1 MLINSLFAENF
12 RKYHKLEVTDIPEK
26 GVITIAGLNE
36 SGKTSIGEAICFALF
51 GRTFFLDENNLH
63 KIICW
68 GRETAEVTLKFSVGS
83 NEYYKLYRSLSRNG
97 VHKVSLSKEFEK
109 GVSDLSYITLDTEE
123 KVSDALTKI
132 LAFDYNTFADSFY
145 LAQQELTTPD
155 PDSSTIKQM
164 AGISD
169 YAGISDELKQSTEEH
184 KQKILEL
191 SPEVEATE
199 TALNAIDIDETWFPD
214 LIDAEQTLGDEQ
226 QRREALIGHLDQNE
240 TDYEDNIKTYH
251 SIRRSCGFW
260 KYLSFLLFPLMIV
273 SWLFWGLYK
282 SKPISYENMIVN
294 LLGIDE
300 LPRMMTITNDFLLP
314 IAIISS
320 ILFFISLLLK
330 QKAAA
335 NLELLHQEAEEM
347 SHSMR
352 EGHRFIT
359 TQVETLLPE
368 RVVQLFQERKTD
380 ESTLLIIPPR
390 EQFTDLSQLI
400 EDMPSYKADPEKVSS
415 AITKLSNSLKSQDI
429 EIVDLARDL
438 VDDVEQERIRS
449 DDAGKIRSTLKVL
462 LRAVDSHQHE
472 IDVQDI
478 SVALLQRAAGG
489 SIELF
494 NKNIAKISAIVLPR
508 FTEGRYSEIRIAEDL
523 SVQVYSDDKKDYMDF
538 DEISSGTQRQIMLAL
553 RMAMS
558 EELAKNTGNDQQ
570 FIFLDEPFAFF
581 DQTRT
586 KATLKALPNI
596 SNVITQIWVVS
607 QEFPENIKVDK
618 VINCPADST
627 ELVV

>member
-1 MLINSLFAENF
+1 MLINSLLAKNF
-12 RKYHKLEVTDIPEK
+12 RRYHKLEVTDIPEK
-26 GVITIAGLNE
+26 GVVTIAGLNE

-68 GRETAEVTLKFSVGS
+68 GRDTAEVTLKFSVGS
-83 NEYYKLYRSLSRNG
+83 NEYYKLYRSLSRDG

-282 SKPISYENMIVN
+282 SKPNSYENMIVN

-314 IAIISS
+314 FAIISS
-320 ILFFISLLLK
+320 VLFFISLLLK
-330 QKAAA
+330 HKAAT
-335 NLELLHQEAEEM
+335 NLGLLRQEAKEM

-352 EGHRFIT
+352 EGHHFIT

-380 ESTLLIIPPR
+380 GSTVLIIPPR

-400 EDMPSYKADPEKVSS
+400 EDMPSYKANAEKVSS

-438 VDDVEQERIRS
+438 VDDVEQERLRS

-462 LRAVDSHQHE
+462 TRAVDSHQHE
-472 IDVQDI
+472 IDVHDLSI
-478 SVALLQRAAGG
+478 ALLQRAAGG

-494 NKNIAKISAIVLPR
+494 NKNIAKISAIALPQ
-508 FTEGRYSEIRIAEDL
+508 FTEKRYSKIRIAEDL
-523 SVQVYSDDKKDYMDF
+523 SVQVYSDSKKDYMDF

-553 RMAMS
+553 RIAMS

-581 DQTRT
+581 DQART

-596 SNVITQIWVVS
+596 SNVVTQIWVAS

-618 VINCPADST
+618 VINCPADSS

>member
-1 MLINSLFAENF
+1 MLINSLFAKNF
-12 RKYHKLEVTDIPEK
+12 RKYHKLEVTDIPEN

-68 GRETAEVTLKFSVGS
+68 GRDTAEVTLKFSVGT
-83 NEYYKLYRSLSRNG
+83 NEYYKLYRSFSRDG

-109 GVSDLSYITLDTEE
+109 DISDLSYITLDTEE

-132 LAFDYNTFADSFY
+132 LAFDYNTFSDSFY
-145 LAQQELTTPD
+145 LAQQELTAPD
-155 PDSSTIKQM
+155 PDSLTIKQM

-184 KQKILEL
+184 KQKVLEL

-226 QRREALIGHLDQNE
+226 QRREALMGYLDQNE
-240 TDYEDNIKTYH
+240 KDYEDNIKSYH
-251 SIRRSCGFW
+251 SIRRSRGFW
-260 KYLSFLLFPLMIV
+260 KYLSFLLFPLIIG
-273 SWLFWGLYK
+273 SWLFWGFYK
-282 SKPISYENMIVN
+282 SKPNSYENMIVN

-300 LPRMMTITNDFLLP
+300 LPRMMTLTNDFLLP

-330 QKAAA
+330 HKAAA

-380 ESTLLIIPPR
+380 ESTLLIIPLR

-400 EDMPSYKADPEKVSS
+400 EDMPSYNADAEKVSS

-429 EIVDLARDL
+429 EIVDLGRNL
-438 VDDVEQERIRS
+438 VDDIEQERRRS

-472 IDVQDI
+472 IDVHDI
-478 SVALLQRAAGG
+478 SITLLQRAAGD

-494 NKNIAKISAIVLPR
+494 NKNIAKISATTLPK

-523 SVQVYSDDKKDYMDF
+523 SVQIYSDDKKDYMDF
-538 DEISSGTQRQIMLAL
+538 NEISSGTQRQIMLAL

-558 EELAKNTGNDQQ
+558 EELAKNTGNNQQ

-586 KATLKALPNI
+586 KETLKALPNV
-596 SNVITQIWVVS
+596 SNTITQIWVAS
-607 QEFPENIKVDK
+607 QEFPEDIKVEK
-618 VINCPADST
+618 VIDCLADSA
-627 ELVV
+627 ELVT